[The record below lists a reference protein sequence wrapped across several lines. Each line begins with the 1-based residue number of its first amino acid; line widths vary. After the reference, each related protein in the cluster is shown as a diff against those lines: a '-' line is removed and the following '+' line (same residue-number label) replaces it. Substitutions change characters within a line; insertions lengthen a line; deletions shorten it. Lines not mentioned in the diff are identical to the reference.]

1 MKNDEQDDL
10 WELLGR
16 AKAPHVS
23 PFFSRNVLRAIRA
36 EEQEKPLALW
46 FRWRWLTLSA
56 SACGMVV
63 AAIIAFQHVPTPQIS
78 SAPVVAQQ
86 SQPPEQPLQT
96 QEPAQVSQPD
106 QVAVLAQQVSASPD
120 YQVINHLDELLA
132 SEETS
137 VWLDK

>member
-63 AAIIAFQHVPTPQIS
+63 AAIIAFQHVAAPQIS
-78 SAPVVAQQ
+78 STAVVAQQ
-86 SQPPEQPLQT
+86 SQPLEQQLQT
-96 QEPAQVSQPD
+96 QEPAQASQPD

>member
-10 WELLGR
+10 WELLGC

-23 PFFSRNVLRAIRA
+23 PFFSRNVLRAVR
-36 EEQEKPLALW
+36 EEKQEKPLVFW
-46 FRWRWLTLSA
+46 VQWRWLTPSA
-56 SACGMVV
+56 TACGMVV
-63 AAIIAFQHVPTPQIS
+63 AAIIAFQHTQAPQIAT
-78 SAPVVAQQ
+78 APFVAQQ
-86 SQPPEQPLQT
+86 TQPQEPEQSP
-96 QEPAQVSQPD
+96 PD
-106 QVAVLAQQVSASPD
+106 QVTVLAQQVSASPD